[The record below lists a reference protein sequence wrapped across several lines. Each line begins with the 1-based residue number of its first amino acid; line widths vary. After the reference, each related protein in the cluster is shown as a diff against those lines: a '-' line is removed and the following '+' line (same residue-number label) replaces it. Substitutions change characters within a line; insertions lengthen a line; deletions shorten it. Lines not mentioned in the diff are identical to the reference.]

1 MAEDTIPADTPE
13 TPPSVPAK
21 RARLHW
27 SLRLIGGIVGLLLFL
42 AAAIG
47 FGVDTD
53 AGHRFIVDRIGE
65 MKPSSGLRIHIGR
78 IDGSIWRH
86 AQIRDLRL
94 SDPQGIFLEAPI
106 VDLDWRPTRWL
117 ANRLHVDRLA
127 SDLVILK
134 RLPKLRPAR
143 PGAPILPDYRIHI
156 GQLDLRLRLE
166 AGVAGPQRR
175 LVRIVGKADT
185 GNRRAVI
192 GLRGASSAGDRLTFA
207 LDTEP
212 DKDLFDLD
220 ARLASPGDGVVPGL
234 LGSKKPMAVVVGGE
248 GNWSGWKGRGL
259 WTVGGHRIGALML
272 RQDKGHYALS
282 GRLTLGTITG
292 GKAQRLTNPSIL
304 VSGEARYA
312 DRRLDGSLKL
322 ASPQV
327 AVISRGAIDL
337 ARGAYDPLKVDALLL
352 QPAALFPNMTGHGI
366 RIHAELDGPF
376 KTARFRYDATSPQF
390 AFDKTG
396 FEQVRAE
403 GAGHVGGKDLALPIK
418 LTARRVTGV
427 GDVAGGILAN
437 MDIQGVLH
445 ITPKV
450 LTGEGLTLRSDKL
463 NGKVALFV
471 DLVGGKYWVDLS
483 GGLQR
488 YLIPGLGIVDVL
500 TELKVTP
507 TADLKQ
513 SIVSGRG
520 RAWVRRFDN
529 AFLRSLAGGLPTL
542 DTQLTR
548 TPDGILHFANL
559 RLTAAAIT
567 ITGSGTR
574 QKDGSIQFTGQ
585 GKQATYGTFRLGLGG
600 QIDHPKVALL
610 LDRPLEALGLD
621 QVKLDLDPVPQ
632 GFAMQA
638 AGGSTLGPFTAT
650 GTIDAPPGGT
660 TVIHMGA
667 LNVSGTTAKG
677 DLRADPGGFTGQL
690 ALAGGGLGGTLD
702 FSPVGTQ
709 QRIVGHITADH
720 ARLAGDF
727 DTSVRK
733 GKLDLDLLLDP
744 AGTHVDATVAAQGLR
759 RGSIFLARLAAN
771 TKLRGGIGDVRASVA
786 GSRGRAFSFQTDT
799 HIAAES
805 YTVRGQ
811 GQVDGRPVALA
822 TAAVLRHVGDA
833 WVIAPTSLSFS
844 GGSATVAGRFG
855 TQATS
860 FEASLD
866 AMPLSV
872 LDMFKPGLGLSGQ
885 ATGRVSYAVAAPGA
899 LPTGKADLRV
909 RGLSRAG
916 LVLSSKPVDVGL
928 AAVMDGG
935 KVAARAVATSGG
947 QVIGRAQARLSPIG
961 GGATIADRL
970 LSAPLFAQLRYNG
983 PADTLWRLSGIE
995 TIDLS
1000 GPVAIG
1006 ADVGGTLRDPSIRGS
1021 LVTQNAR
1028 LESATLGTVIEKIR
1042 AAGRFDGSKLL
1053 IDQFAG
1059 ATRDNGTLTG
1069 RASFDFAG
1077 AKGLGMDIA
1086 LTANHAVLLARDD
1099 IGATVTGPL
1108 TIKSDGK
1115 GGTIA
1120 GDVKLDR
1127 SSYRFGKAAQQGVPR
1142 LAVKELNREDFD
1154 DEDTPLVPWTLDIK
1168 ADARNQLF
1176 VRGLGLDSEW
1186 RGKLAIAGSVDNPAI
1201 TGRIDLVR
1209 GNYEFAGRRFDLDR
1223 GIIRFGGG
1231 VPVDPAL
1238 DIVAKASIQ
1247 GVSASIQVSGTG
1259 LKPEISFTSTPA
1271 LPEDELLSRLLFG
1284 TSIANLSAPEAL
1296 QLAAAVNGLRT
1307 GGKGSLDPINAIRK
1321 VAGLDRLRIEPADIT
1336 TGQKTSVAAGKY
1348 IGKRLYVEL
1357 VTDGQGYSATR
1368 LEFQVTRWLS
1378 LLSTISTIGRQ
1389 SANIR
1394 ISKDY

>member
-1 MAEDTIPADTPE
+1 MAEEAVPEVVEAPPPAPE
-13 TPPSVPAK
+13 TRK
-21 RARLHW
+21 RLHW
-27 SLRLIGGIVGLLLFL
+27 SLRVLGALVGLLLVM

-86 AQIRDLRL
+86 AKIRDLRL

-117 ANRLHVDRLA
+117 ANRLHVDSLS

-134 RLPKLRPAR
+134 RLPKLRPGK
-143 PGAPILPDYRIHI
+143 PGAPIIPGYRIHL
-156 GQLDLRLRLE
+156 GALDIRLRLE
-166 AGVAGPQRR
+166 PGIAGKERR

-185 GNRRAVI
+185 GNGRAVI
-192 GLRGASSAGDRLTFA
+192 GLRAGSSAGDRLTFA

-212 DKDLFDLD
+212 DQNLFDID
-220 ARLASPGDGVVPGL
+220 ARLTSPSGGVVPGL
-234 LGSKKPMAVVVGGE
+234 FGSKKPMAVAIGGE
-248 GNWSGWKGRGL
+248 GNWSGWQGRGL
-259 WTVGGHRIGALML
+259 WVAGGHRIADLAL
-272 RQDKGHYALS
+272 RQDKGRYRLA
-282 GRLTLGTITG
+282 GRLTLGSITA
-292 GKAQRLTNPSIL
+292 GKAQRLTAPSVL
-304 VSGEARYA
+304 VSGEARYEG
-312 DRRLDGSLKL
+312 RRLDGSLKL
-322 ASPQV
+322 ASPEV
-327 AVISRGAIDL
+327 AVIARGAIDL
-337 ARGAYDPLKVDALLL
+337 AHGAYDPLTVDALLL
-352 QPAALFPNMTGHGI
+352 QPPALFPNMTGHGT

-376 KTARFRYDATSPQF
+376 KTARFRYEATSPQF

-396 FEQVRAE
+396 FEVVRAE
-403 GAGHVGGKDLALPIK
+403 GAGHVGGKDLALPIR
-418 LTARRVTGV
+418 LTAKRVTGV
-427 GDVAGGILAN
+427 GEVAGGILAN
-437 MDIQGVLH
+437 MSIEGVLH

-450 LTGEGLTLRSDKL
+450 LTGDGLTLKSDKL
-463 NGKVALFV
+463 NGKLALFV
-471 DLVGGKYWVDLS
+471 DLVGGQYWVDLS

-529 AFLRSLAGGLPTL
+529 AFLKSLAGGLPEL

-548 TPDGILHFANL
+548 TPDGILHFSGL
-559 RLTAAAIT
+559 RLTAPAIT

-574 QKDGSIQFTGQ
+574 QKDGTIQFTGQ
-585 GKQATYGTFRLGLGG
+585 GRQATYGTFRLGLDG

-610 LDRPLEALGLD
+610 LDRPLDALGLD

-632 GFAMQA
+632 GFAMKA
-638 AGGSTLGPFTAT
+638 AGGSTLGPFTLA
-650 GTIDAPPGGT
+650 GSIDAPPGGT
-660 TVIHMGA
+660 TVIHVDA
-667 LNVSGTTAKG
+667 LNVTGTTAKG
-677 DLRADPGGFTGQL
+677 QLRADPGGFTGQL

-702 FSPVGTQ
+702 FTPVDTR
-709 QRIVGHITADH
+709 QRIVGHLSADR
-720 ARLAGDF
+720 AQLAGDF
-727 DTSVRK
+727 DMSVRK
-733 GKLDLDLLLDP
+733 GTLDMDLLLDP
-744 AGTHVDATVAAQGLR
+744 AGTHVDATVNAQGLR
-759 RGSIFLARLAAN
+759 HDAIFLARVAAHA
-771 TKLRGGIGDVRASVA
+771 KLTGGMGDLRASIA
-786 GSRGRAFSFQTDT
+786 GSRGRAFAFQTDT
-799 HIAAES
+799 TIAPDS
-805 YTVRGQ
+805 YTIRGQ

-822 TAAVLRHVGDA
+822 TPAVLRHVGDA
-833 WVIAPTSLSFS
+833 WVIAPTSLSFA

-855 TQATS
+855 AGSTS

-866 AMPLSV
+866 AMPLAV
-872 LDMFKPGLGLSGQ
+872 LDMLKPGLGLSGQ
-885 ATGRVSYAVAAPGA
+885 ATGRVTYAVAAPGA

-916 LVLSSKPVDVGL
+916 LVLSSKPVDMGL

-947 QVIGRAQARLSPIG
+947 QVIGRAQARIAPIG
-961 GGATIADRL
+961 AGATLGDRL
-970 LSAPLFAQLRYNG
+970 LRAPLFAQLRYNG

-1006 ADVGGTLRDPSIRGS
+1006 ADIGGTLHDPSIRGS

-1028 LESATLGTVIEKIR
+1028 LESATIGTVIEKIR
-1042 AAGRFDGSKLL
+1042 ATGRFDGSKLL

-1059 ATRDNGTLTG
+1059 STRDNGTLTG
-1069 RASFDFAG
+1069 HASFDFAG
-1077 AKGLGMDIA
+1077 ARGLGMDIA
-1086 LTANHAVLLARDD
+1086 LNANHAVLLARDD

-1108 TIKSDGK
+1108 SIRSDGR
-1115 GGTIA
+1115 GGTIS

-1127 SSYRFGKAAQQGVPR
+1127 SSYRFGKAAQQGVPH
-1142 LAVKELNREDFD
+1142 LAVKELNREDY
-1154 DEDTPLVPWTLDIK
+1154 DEEAAPPVPWALDIK

-1186 RGKLAIAGSVDNPAI
+1186 RGKLAISGFVDNPVIA
-1201 TGRIDLVR
+1201 GRVDLIR
-1209 GNYEFAGRRFDLDR
+1209 GNYEFAGRRFDIDR

-1231 VPVDPAL
+1231 LPIDPSL
-1238 DIVAKASIQ
+1238 DIVAKADVQS
-1247 GVSASIQVSGTG
+1247 VSATIQVSGTG

-1307 GGKGSLDPINAIRK
+1307 GGRGSLDPINAIRK

-1336 TGQKTSVAAGKY
+1336 TGQKTSIAAGKY
-1348 IGKRLYVEL
+1348 IGKRTYVEV

-1378 LLSTISTIGRQ
+1378 LLSTISTINRQ
-1389 SANIR
+1389 SASIR